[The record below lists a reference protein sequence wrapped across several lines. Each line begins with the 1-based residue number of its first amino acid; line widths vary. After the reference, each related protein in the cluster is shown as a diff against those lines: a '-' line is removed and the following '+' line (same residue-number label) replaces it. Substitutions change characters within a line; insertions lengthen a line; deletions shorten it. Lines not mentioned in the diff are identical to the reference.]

1 MPPLYKIRAAP
12 ARLGDIFAGG
22 GGPQV
27 AICPSDNK
35 KHSRWNRTEFMN
47 QLKQSR
53 LVLAQEQPR
62 HQHRPEAGHT
72 RGGKLEMNEI
82 IHWTFLRTKC
92 CWCITLMFEC
102 EECLRCRP
110 SLGVPELESSERV
123 SERERSFSAF
133 VLVSQNCIGPCCSAA
148 ELQSGAACKSRF
160 FIAN

>member
-1 MPPLYKIRAAP
+1 MWLLYKIRAAP

-27 AICPSDNK
+27 AICPSDDK

-53 LVLAQEQPR
+53 LVLAPEQRR
-62 HQHRPEAGHT
+62 HQHQPEGGHT
-72 RGGKLEMNEI
+72 RGGPARDQCLSIKLFEKKLS
-82 IHWTFLRTKC
+82 FDAL
-92 CWCITLMFEC
+92 TLMFRC
-102 EECLRCRP
+102 DECLRCRP

-148 ELQSGAACKSRF
+148 ALQSCCMQ
-160 FIAN
+160 I

>member
-53 LVLAQEQPR
+53 LVLGPE
-62 HQHRPEAGHT
+62 QHRPEAGHT
-72 RGGKLEMNEI
+72 RGWQTRDEWNYPLNFSKNKMLLMHYFDVWMWRMFEMSAFSSCAGAWEQ
-82 IHWTFLRTKC
+82 WTCLGAGEKFLRICSGQSK
-92 CWCITLMFEC
+92 LHRAV
-102 EECLRCRP
+102 LQRCR
-110 SLGVPELESSERV
+110 
-123 SERERSFSAF
+123 A
-133 VLVSQNCIGPCCSAA
+133 
-148 ELQSGAACKSRF
+148 AACKSRF

>member
-53 LVLAQEQPR
+53 LVLATEHRR
-62 HQHRPEAGHT
+62 HQQRPEGGQT
-72 RGGKLEMNEI
+72 RGGKLEINVYLSN
-82 IHWTFLRTKC
+82 FLKRN
-92 CWCITLMFEC
+92 
-102 EECLRCRP
+102 RP
-110 SLGVPELESSERV
+110 
-123 SERERSFSAF
+123 
-133 VLVSQNCIGPCCSAA
+133 LVH
-148 ELQSGAACKSRF
+148 LL
-160 FIAN
+160 

>member
-53 LVLAQEQPR
+53 LVLAQQQPR
-62 HQHRPEAGHT
+62 HHTDQHRPKAGHT

-82 IHWTFLRTKC
+82 IH
-92 CWCITLMFEC
+92 
-102 EECLRCRP
+102 
-110 SLGVPELESSERV
+110 
-123 SERERSFSAF
+123 
-133 VLVSQNCIGPCCSAA
+133 
-148 ELQSGAACKSRF
+148 
-160 FIAN
+160 